1 MDDRRLRV
9 LHVLPHRGGGAET
22 YIDLLEG
29 TEGFV
34 HARVAL
40 SAGRTAAAG
49 AASIVPRYPRVARR
63 VLGADIVHV
72 HGDAATMLSLPLLML
87 RPSVWTTHGLH
98 LLRRVDG
105 PARALSGRALRRAIA
120 TTARTIC
127 TSQAERDELAALL
140 GADAGAHGRL
150 RVVRNGIAT
159 LPAPS
164 AEQRSAARAEF
175 DLRSDELAVLF
186 LGELDA
192 RKRPLDA
199 IAATE
204 RARLAGAPV
213 VLLVAGD
220 GPQRDAAAARAS
232 DWVRVLGQVRDITAL
247 LNAADVL
254 VMPSEREGLS
264 FAVLEAMGAGLALVV
279 SDGPGN
285 PEAVGEAGL
294 VLALGDV
301 PALADAL
308 VRLAGDRDELRRLG
322 AAARARVT
330 TTLTAARLRDGVADA
345 YRDALGRSPS
355 A

>member
-1 MDDRRLRV
+1 VTDARV
-9 LHVLPHRGGGAET
+9 LHVLPHHGGGAET
-22 YIDLLEG
+22 YIDLLEKI
-29 TEGFV
+29 EGFS

-40 SAGRTAAAG
+40 SAGRTPAAG
-49 AASIVPRYPRVARR
+49 AASIAPRYPGVARR
-63 VLGADIVHV
+63 ILGADVVHV
-72 HGDAATMLSLPLLML
+72 HGDAATMLALPLLTL

-105 PARALSGRALRRAIA
+105 PARALSSRALRRAIA
-120 TTARTIC
+120 MTARTVC
-127 TSQAERDELAALL
+127 TSQAEHDELLALVGGNA
-140 GADAGAHGRL
+140 GADHGL
-150 RVVRNGIAT
+150 RVVRNGIDPSP
-159 LPAPS
+159 LPS
-164 AEQRSAARAEF
+164 AEQRAVARA
-175 DLRSDELAVLF
+175 DLDLQSDELIVLF
-186 LGELDA
+186 LGELDG

-204 RARLAGAPV
+204 RARAAGAPV

-220 GPQRDAAAARAS
+220 GPQRDAVVERAS
-232 DWVRVLGQVRDITAL
+232 EGVHVLGHVRDVTPL
-247 LNAADVL
+247 LSAADVL

-279 SDGPGN
+279 SDGRGN

-308 VRLAGDRDELRRLG
+308 VALAGDRDELRRLG

-330 TTLTAARLRDGVADA
+330 TTLMAAHLRDGVADA
-345 YRDALGRSPS
+345 YREALGRSSS